1 MPKIV
6 DIKAYEV
13 PDSKGDPTI
22 QTTVFL
28 ENNVTGTFTAPSGS
42 SVGENEALDLKNE
55 VGGKKSVSLAI
66 SNLVNIILPHL
77 RGLESTEQEKIDSL
91 LLQLD
96 NTKNK
101 SNLGGNTLISVSA
114 GIAVATANA
123 KKIPLYLYL
132 NQLFMKYHP
141 TKLAIPQPMFLM
153 MEGGVH
159 GLVNLDFQEFLMVT
173 PGLARIFEAQV
184 AAKQVF
190 YFLEEALDQYKIER
204 RYGLEGALAP
214 MLANNTQA
222 LDFIVKA
229 VKKTSFNVGDEIYL
243 ALDCAAT
250 QFKFSDGYHLRDFN
264 GIVSPE
270 QMVRFYSDLTTS
282 YQLLSLEDPF
292 EQNDLQSWQLLSTNM
307 KGKGLLV
314 GDDLTCTNPQL
325 LNKAINL
332 GIVGGVVIKPNQIGT
347 LTETFQTAA
356 LAKEKGLKL
365 IASHRS
371 GETYDVFI
379 TDFAVAIGADYI
391 KAGGFTQ
398 KVRQLKYERLI
409 QIEAELYR

>member
-55 VGGKKSVSLAI
+55 VEGKKTVSLAI
-66 SNLVNIILPHL
+66 SNLINIILPHL
-77 RGLESTEQEKIDSL
+77 RGLESSEQEKIDSL

-101 SNLGGNTLISVSA
+101 SNLGGNTMISVSA

-123 KKIPLYLYL
+123 KKIPLYRYL
-132 NQLFMKYHP
+132 NQLFMKYYQ
-141 TKLAIPQPMFLM
+141 TKLAVPQPMFLM

-159 GLVNLDFQEFLMVT
+159 GLANLDFQEFLMIA
-173 PGLARIFEAQV
+173 PGFARIFEAQV

-204 RYGLEGALAP
+204 RYGLEGGLAP
-214 MLANNTQA
+214 LLTHNTQA
-222 LDFIVKA
+222 LDLMMRA
-229 VKKTSFNVGDEIYL
+229 VKKTSFRVGDDFHL
-243 ALDCAAT
+243 ALDCAAS

-264 GIVSPE
+264 GVVSHG
-270 QMVRFYSDLTTS
+270 QLQNFYKDLVST

-292 EQNDLQSWQLLSTNM
+292 DQNDVQNWRILKNQISGAAM
-307 KGKGLLV
+307 VV
-314 GDDLTCTNPQL
+314 GDDLTCSNLQL
-325 LNKAINL
+325 LDKAINL
-332 GIVGGVVIKPNQIGT
+332 GLLNAVIIKPNQIGT
-347 LTETFQTAA
+347 LTEAFQTAA
-356 LAKEKGLKL
+356 LAKQKGIKTV
-365 IASHRS
+365 ASHRS
-371 GETYDVFI
+371 GETFDIFI
-379 TDFAVAIGADYI
+379 ADFAVAIGADYI
-391 KAGGFTQ
+391 KVGGFTQ

-409 QIEAELYR
+409 KIEEELYR